1 MSKVIKIKKGL
12 DIHLKG
18 KAEKVLVDLGMS
30 ANYAVKPTDFEGLTP
45 KLMVKEGY
53 EVKIGTPLFF
63 DKYRPEVL
71 FSSPVSGTVLEINRG
86 ERRRILEVIIKAND
100 KNEYEIY
107 KKANPGD
114 LQKNEIKENILNSGL
129 WPTIRQRPYAIIA
142 NPEDSP
148 KAIYISGFDSAPLAP
163 DYEFALKEQF
173 GDFQTGVDAL
183 AKLTDGK
190 VNLSLHK
197 ELNSGGLFKSTKGVE
212 IHEFSGPHPAGSIGV
227 QINHIDPINK
237 GDIVWYLNPMD
248 VAKIGKLFNAGIY
261 DSSKI
266 IALTGSEV
274 KMPQYFKMIAGADLV
289 SIIRDNVENSNVR
302 YISGN
307 VLTGEKIEKSN
318 FLGFYDYQLTVIP
331 EGNEPEFMGWGT
343 PGFGKF
349 SMTRTFFSWLTPNK
363 EMAIDSNLH
372 GGLRPFVVTGEFEKV
387 FPMDIYPMQLL
398 KAIIIE
404 DIDLM
409 EQLGIYEVAE
419 EDFALCEVINTSKI
433 EVQNLVR
440 KGINIMIKEFS

>member
-1 MSKVIKIKKGL
+1 MSKVIKIKKGI
-12 DIHLKG
+12 DIRLKG

-45 KLMVKEGY
+45 KLSVKAGH
-53 EVKIGTPLFF
+53 EVKTGSPLFY
-63 DKYRPEVL
+63 DKYKPEII
-71 FSSPVSGTVLEINRG
+71 FTSPVSGTVLEINRG

-100 KNEYEIY
+100 KTEYETF
-107 KKANPGD
+107 KKANPND
-114 LQKNEIKENILNSGL
+114 LQKDEIKENILKSGL

-142 NPEDSP
+142 SPTDTP

-163 DYEFALKEQF
+163 DYEFVLKDQLN
-173 GDFQTGVDAL
+173 DFQTGIDAL
-183 AKLTDGK
+183 KKLTDGNI
-190 VNLSLHK
+190 NLSLHR
-197 ELNSGGLFKSTKGVE
+197 ELNKGDIFKSVKGVAFY
-212 IHEFSGPHPAGSIGV
+212 EFTGPHPASTIGV
-227 QINHIDPINK
+227 QINNIEPLNK
-237 GDIVWYLNPMD
+237 GEIVWYINPMD
-248 VAKIGKLFNAGIY
+248 VAKIGKLFNEGIY

-266 IALTGSEV
+266 IALSGSEV
-274 KMPQYFKMIAGADLV
+274 KMPQYFKVLGGADLL
-289 SIIRDNVENSNVR
+289 SIVRDNVASGDVR

-307 VLTGEKIEKSN
+307 VLTGEKVGKTN
-318 FLGFYDYQLTVIP
+318 FLGFYDYQVTIIP
-331 EGNEPEFMGWGT
+331 EGNKPEFLGWGT

-349 SMTRTFFSWLTPNK
+349 SMTRTFFSWLTPQK
-363 EMAIDSNLH
+363 EMTLNSNLH

-387 FPMDIYPMQLL
+387 FPMDIYPVQLL

-419 EDFALCEVINTSKI
+419 EDFALCEVVNTSKI
-433 EVQNLVR
+433 EVQKLVR